1 MPQKT
6 ENQPSTPAGFI
17 IAGLQSRSG
26 KTTLTLA
33 LMAALKKAGVSI
45 APFKAGPDYIDPAWH
60 QAICGRPSYN
70 LDTFMVGSDS
80 CRDLFDQQRHGAIGV
95 VEGVMGLFDG
105 KSGVGGPGSTAD
117 LAKTLGLPV
126 ILVVNA
132 RGMAG
137 SIVPLIDGFTR
148 AAKGFSIAGVI
159 ANMVGSTYHAKLL
172 GDLLSANQL
181 PPLLAWLPRQD
192 DLILEER
199 HLGLL
204 FPEEHPDPPWE
215 RLASAL
221 QINIPE
227 LLTAAAKGNRKKPSQ
242 HKDTLES
249 PKLLAGRQIAI
260 ARDHAFRFIYPAN
273 LEWLRNSGA
282 DLNFFSPLAGEPL
295 PKNSQAIWFPGGYP
309 ELFCQELSE
318 SQSWHSIRQF
328 ALQGGPILAECGGMM
343 ALGESLTGQ
352 DGKTWPMAGL
362 LKIQTTMT
370 QKLAGLGYR
379 QELSGVRGHE
389 FHHSKRGPTNLPQ
402 AFNLEKGD
410 SGIHHLNIRAS
421 YVHWY
426 FPSKPEICAG
436 WFS

>member
-1 MPQKT
+1 MPKKT
-6 ENQPSTPAGFI
+6 NSQLSTPAGFI

-33 LMAALKKAGVSI
+33 LMAALKNAGVSI

-80 CRDLFDQQRHGAIGV
+80 CKALFDQQRQGAIGV

-117 LAKTLGLPV
+117 LAKTLELPV
-126 ILVVNA
+126 ILVINA

-137 SIVPLIDGFTR
+137 SIAPIIDGFVR

-159 ANMVGSTYHAKLL
+159 ANMVGSERHAKLL
-172 GDLLSANQL
+172 DDLLTDNQL
-181 PPLLAWLPRQD
+181 PPLVAWLPRQD

-221 QINIPE
+221 KIDIPE
-227 LLTAAAKGNRKKPSQ
+227 LLTTVAKVNINKPASSQ
-242 HKDTLES
+242 ERQEL
-249 PKLLAGRQIAI
+249 PKLLSGRQIAI

-273 LEWLRNSGA
+273 LEWLKNSGA
-282 DLNFFSPLAGEPL
+282 DLHFFSPLAGEPL
-295 PKNSQAIWFPGGYP
+295 PKKSQAIWFPGGYP
-309 ELFCQELSE
+309 ELFLQELSE
-318 SQSWHSIRQF
+318 SESWQSVRSF

-343 ALGESLTGQ
+343 ALGETLTGQ
-352 DGKTWPMAGL
+352 DGKSWPMAGL
-362 LKIQTTMT
+362 LKIHTKMT
-370 QKLAGLGYR
+370 PKLAGLGYR

-389 FHHSKRGPTNLPQ
+389 FHHSKRESTTLRQ
-402 AFNLEKGD
+402 AFNLERGD
-410 SGIHHLNIRAS
+410 GGIQHLNIRAS

-426 FPSKPEICAG
+426 FPSKPEICAN
-436 WFS
+436 WLI